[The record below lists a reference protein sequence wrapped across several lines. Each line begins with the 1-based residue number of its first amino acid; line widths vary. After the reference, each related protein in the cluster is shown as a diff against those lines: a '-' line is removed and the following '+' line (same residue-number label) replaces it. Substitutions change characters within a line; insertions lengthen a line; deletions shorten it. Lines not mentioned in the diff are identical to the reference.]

1 MRHFPVTPV
10 EPTLLCVVRIERER
24 DGEAWL
30 VLRGDHAWLHGDRR
44 QALRDRDRLD
54 RAERFPWWRP

>member
-10 EPTLLCVVRIERER
+10 EPTLLSVVRIERER